1 MTRNIV
7 RVPTVLQMEAAEC
20 GAASLTMIL
29 RYYGKYV
36 PLEQVRVECG
46 VSRDGSKASNI
57 LKAARHYD
65 LVAKGYRKEPIDL
78 KEMKLPL
85 IIHWNFSH
93 FIVLEGF
100 AKGKIYLNDPASG
113 RKNVTEEEFSQSFTG
128 VTLSLE
134 PSPQF
139 QKEGKK
145 SSVAETLLNR
155 LSGLKAAMLYVVLL
169 GLAMVITGLVL
180 PVFSR
185 TFIDDVM
192 LKGKTSWVMPLL
204 FGMGATAVFRGIL
217 TLLQKHFLLKMETK
231 IAVSNSSRFLWHILR
246 LPPVFFSQRAVGDIA
261 SRMQSNDRVA
271 KFLSGK
277 LTSAILNLFMIFFYF
292 ILMLHYNI
300 TLAAVGAVIALINII
315 YLKLVSVHR
324 KDNSSLLLKDRGLLM
339 ATSMNGLQLI
349 ETLKASGSESDFFAK
364 WSGYQAKALNS
375 EQNLGITSQYLGV
388 LPVFLSGINNAIVLI
403 MGAFFI
409 LRGDM
414 TIGML
419 VAFQS
424 LMESF
429 MTPVK
434 EIVGLGAELQ
444 EVEGEIERLDD
455 VMKNP
460 IDFDN
465 KDICY
470 SKEKASTVR
479 NKEEDYKLEGFV
491 ELRDVT
497 FGYSSLEAP
506 LIENFNLTLRPGNRV
521 ALVGGSG
528 SGKSTVARLLAGI
541 YQPWRGEIL
550 FDGCPR
556 NDWLPSVI
564 TNSLS
569 MVDQDIRIFRETIR
583 DNITLWDE
591 TVMEEELIRAAKDA
605 CIHEEITAR
614 LGGYDLRMEES
625 GKNFSGGQ
633 RQRIEI
639 ARALLQ
645 NPSILILDEATSA
658 LDPLM
663 EKTVDDNIR
672 RRGCTCVIIAHRLST
687 IRDCDEIILLD
698 KGKIIER
705 GTHDELYAKNGV
717 YAGLIKAG

>member
-1 MTRNIV
+1 MGRYRV
-7 RVPTVLQMEAAEC
+7 KVPTVLQMEASEC

-65 LVAKGYRKEPIDL
+65 LEAKGYRKEPSQL
-78 KEMKLPL
+78 KEMQLPL

-93 FIVLEGF
+93 FMVLEGI
-100 AKGKIYLNDPASG
+100 GKSKFYINDPASG
-113 RKNVTEEEFSQSFTG
+113 RRSVTEEEFNQSFTG
-128 VTLSLE
+128 VTMSFKPTTE
-134 PSPQF
+134 F
-139 QKEGKK
+139 RKEGKK
-145 SSVAETLLNR
+145 SSIAATLLNR
-155 LSGLKAAMLYVVLL
+155 LSGLKAALLYVVLV
-169 GLAMVITGLVL
+169 GLAMVIPGLIL
-180 PVFSR
+180 PVFTRS
-185 TFIDDVM
+185 FVDDV
-192 LKGKTSWVMPLL
+192 LLDGKTSWVMPLL
-204 FGMGATAVFRGIL
+204 LGMGITAVFRGIL
-217 TLLQKHFLLKMETK
+217 TLLQKHVLLKMEMK
-231 IAVSNSSRFLWHILR
+231 LAIANSSRFLWHILR
-246 LPPVFFSQRAVGDIA
+246 LPPVFFYQRVVGDIA

-277 LTSAILNLFMIFFYF
+277 LASALLNLVLIIFYF
-292 ILMLHYNI
+292 LLMLRYNI
-300 TLAAVGAVIALINII
+300 VLATVGAVIALINIL
-315 YLKLVSVHR
+315 YLKLVSYHR
-324 KDNSSLLLKDRGLLM
+324 KDSNSLLLKDRGLLI
-339 ATSMNGLQLI
+339 ATGMNGLQLI

-375 EQNLGITSQYLGV
+375 EQKLGVSSQYLGV
-388 LPVFLSGINNAIVLI
+388 LPVFLNGINNAVVLI
-403 MGAFFI
+403 MGAYFI
-409 LRGDM
+409 LRGSM

-434 EIVGLGAELQ
+434 EIIGLGAELQ

-465 KDICY
+465 KETEI
-470 SKEKASTVR
+470 SKAEELSDVQEEK
-479 NKEEDYKLEGFV
+479 DYKLEGFV
-491 ELRDVT
+491 DLKDIT
-497 FGYSSLEAP
+497 FGYSSLEPP
-506 LIENFNLTLRPGNRV
+506 LIENFSLKLKPGNRV

-528 SGKSTVARLLAGI
+528 SGKSTVAKLLAGI
-541 YQPWRGEIL
+541 YQPWSGEIL
-550 FDGCPR
+550 LDGRPR
-556 NDWLPSVI
+556 TEWQQYVI
-564 TNSLS
+564 TNSLC
-569 MVDQDIRIFRETIR
+569 MVDQDIRIFRESIR
-583 DNITLWDE
+583 DNISLWDE
-591 TVMEEELIRAAKDA
+591 TVGEEELIRAAKDA
-605 CIHEEITAR
+605 CIHEDITTR
-614 LGGYDLRMEES
+614 SGGYDLRMEEE

-639 ARALLQ
+639 ARALLR

-663 EKTVDDNIR
+663 EKAVDENIR
-672 RRGCTCVIIAHRLST
+672 RRGCTCLIIAHRLST

-698 KGKIIER
+698 KGKIVER

-717 YAGLIKAG
+717 YTELIKTG

>member
-1 MTRNIV
+1 MGRYRV
-7 RVPTVLQMEAAEC
+7 KVPTVLQMEASEC

-65 LVAKGYRKEPIDL
+65 LEAKGYRKEPSQL
-78 KEMKLPL
+78 KEMQLPL

-93 FIVLEGF
+93 FMVLEGI
-100 AKGKIYLNDPASG
+100 GKSKFYINDPASG
-113 RKNVTEEEFSQSFTG
+113 RRSVTEEEFNQSFTG
-128 VTLSLE
+128 VTMSFKPTTE
-134 PSPQF
+134 F
-139 QKEGKK
+139 RKEGKK
-145 SSVAETLLNR
+145 SSIAATLLNR
-155 LSGLKAAMLYVVLL
+155 LSGLKAALLYVVLV
-169 GLAMVITGLVL
+169 GLAMVIPGLIL
-180 PVFSR
+180 PVFTRS
-185 TFIDDVM
+185 FVDDV
-192 LKGKTSWVMPLL
+192 LLDGKTSWVMPLL
-204 FGMGATAVFRGIL
+204 LGMGITAVFRGIL
-217 TLLQKHFLLKMETK
+217 TLLQKHVLLKMEMK
-231 IAVSNSSRFLWHILR
+231 LAIANSSRFLWHILR
-246 LPPVFFSQRAVGDIA
+246 LPPVFFYQRVVGDIA

-277 LTSAILNLFMIFFYF
+277 LASALLNLVLIIFYF
-292 ILMLHYNI
+292 LLMLRYNI
-300 TLAAVGAVIALINII
+300 VLATVGAVIALINIL
-315 YLKLVSVHR
+315 YLKLVSYHR
-324 KDNSSLLLKDRGLLM
+324 KDSNSLLLKDRGLLI
-339 ATSMNGLQLI
+339 ATGMNGLQLI

-375 EQNLGITSQYLGV
+375 EQKLGVSSQYLGV
-388 LPVFLSGINNAIVLI
+388 LPVFLNGINNAVVLI
-403 MGAFFI
+403 MGAYFI
-409 LRGDM
+409 LRGSM

-434 EIVGLGAELQ
+434 EIIGLGAELQ

-465 KDICY
+465 KETEI
-470 SKEKASTVR
+470 SKAEELSDVQEEK
-479 NKEEDYKLEGFV
+479 DYKLEGFV
-491 ELRDVT
+491 DLKDIT
-497 FGYSSLEAP
+497 FGYSSLDPP
-506 LIENFNLTLRPGNRV
+506 LIEIFSLKLKPGNRV

-528 SGKSTVARLLAGI
+528 SGKSTVAKLLAGI
-541 YQPWRGEIL
+541 YQPWSGEIL
-550 FDGCPR
+550 LDGRPR
-556 NDWLPSVI
+556 TEWQQYVI
-564 TNSLS
+564 TNSLC
-569 MVDQDIRIFRETIR
+569 MVDQDIRIFRESIR
-583 DNITLWDE
+583 DNISLWDE
-591 TVMEEELIRAAKDA
+591 TVGEEELIRAAKDA
-605 CIHEEITAR
+605 CIHEDITAR
-614 LGGYDLRMEES
+614 SGGYDLRMEEE

-639 ARALLQ
+639 ARALLR

-663 EKTVDDNIR
+663 EKAVDENIR
-672 RRGCTCVIIAHRLST
+672 RRGCTCLIIAHRLST

-698 KGKIIER
+698 KGKIVER

-717 YAGLIKAG
+717 YTELIKTG